1 MRSPR
6 VEITERGRRLGSPLR
21 VWVDFRLV
29 PFLASLLLRA
39 LRATLRVRREGDGPV
54 RELVAQDQRIILCF
68 WHRRLVAMWLSYP
81 FRRTLAGGAR
91 RGISILSSDSKDG
104 ERSAATWRW
113 FGIHAVRGTAAQDG
127 AKALVRMIRAVKE
140 GWDFGIT
147 PDGPR
152 GPSRKLKPGVLALA
166 RKTGAWIVPV
176 CVAYSSAW
184 RLKTWDAMLVPKP
197 FARVVVRY
205 GAPFRFPEGKDEQA
219 VGHELEALMNEL
231 EDWAEAFNHG

>member
-1 MRSPR
+1 MRSPK
-6 VEITERGRRLGSPLR
+6 VEITARGRRLGSPFR

-29 PFLASLLLRA
+29 PFVASLLLRL

-54 RELVAQDQRIILCF
+54 RELMDRDQRIILCF

-81 FRRTLAGGAR
+81 FRRTGAGGER

-127 AKALVRMIRAVKE
+127 ARALIRMIHAVKE

-152 GPSRKLKPGVLALA
+152 GPALKLKPGVIALA

-176 CVAYSSAW
+176 CVAYSHAW
-184 RLKTWDAMLVPKP
+184 KLKTWDAMLVPKP

-205 GAPFRFPEGKDEQA
+205 GTPFQVPAGSDEGA
-219 VGHELEALMNEL
+219 LGGELEARMNDL
-231 EDWAEAFNHG
+231 EGWAEDFGHD